1 MRITDVNNT
10 NFGYK
15 HPLKTMWLKG
25 DFKKVK
31 YGFYGDRLTKDN
43 ISLEHLKP
51 YSKGGK
57 TQLDNLVLASKENNQ
72 KRGNKDIRD
81 FLTVENVT
89 RYLTQFKNIK
99 LTGFDGNK
107 YIAMILATI
116 EGLIT

>member
-1 MRITDVNNT
+1 MRITDVSNT

-15 HPLKTMWLKG
+15 HPLKSMWLKG
-25 DFKKVK
+25 DFPKVK
-31 YGFYGDRLTKDN
+31 YGFYGDKLTQKN
-43 ISLEHLKP
+43 VSLEHLKP

-107 YIAMILATI
+107 YIAMVLATL
-116 EGLIT
+116 GDLIS

>member
-1 MRITDVNNT
+1 MRIADVNNT

-25 DFKKVK
+25 DLKKVK
-31 YGFYGDRLTKDN
+31 YGFYGAKLTKSN
-43 ISLEHLKP
+43 VSLEHLQP

-107 YIAMILATI
+107 YIAMVLATL
-116 EGLIT
+116 GDLIS

>member
-43 ISLEHLKP
+43 ISLEHLKAH
-51 YSKGGK
+51 SKGGK
-57 TQLDNLVLASKENNQ
+57 TELSNLVLASKQNNQ
-72 KRGNKDIRD
+72 KRGNKDIRE

-107 YIAMILATI
+107 YIAMVLATI
-116 EGLIT
+116 GDLIS

>member
-1 MRITDVNNT
+1 MQIQATQNIT
-10 NFGYK
+10 FQYK
-15 HPLKTMWLKG
+15 HPLKTMWLEG
-25 DFKKVK
+25 EFPKVK
-31 YGFYGDRLTKDN
+31 YGFYGDKLNKMN

-99 LTGFDGNK
+99 TIDFDGNK